1 MDANAPRGIRP
12 ATLNRRN
19 ICPRVTLEE
28 MARRGSLSWARL
40 AADR

>member
-1 MDANAPRGIRP
+1 MDANALRGIRP

-28 MARRGSLSWARL
+28 MARRGSMSWARL

>member
-28 MARRGSLSWARL
+28 MARRASLSWAKY
-40 AADR
+40 ASS